1 MNAPPN
7 DEALET
13 NLLGIIL
20 LLKDSLDE
28 IIGEIKSADVFYQPK
43 NKVIYETIL
52 ALHGAFKPVDL
63 TTITAE
69 LRLLKKIDN
78 AGGLM
83 YITRLSDNAIQL
95 SNWRNYISRLNDLY
109 VTRSLISFSQ
119 ELQSKCFNPDWDT
132 KELISEAE
140 QKLTK
145 ITQNVIKNSI
155 ATSKQLYKEQLDF
168 NDKLLANKGKILGLT
183 TGFSNLD
190 REIGGFQ
197 NSDLIILAARS
208 GMGKCLGKGTPIL
221 MYDGSIKKVED
232 IAVGDLI
239 MGDDSTKRTVLST
252 TRGTEEMF
260 EIIPK
265 KGDKWV
271 CNRSHIL
278 SLRMSS
284 NGSYQKKGDIVNI
297 SIHDYLQKPDKFK
310 HHAKLYKVPI
320 QYKEQLVDVHP
331 YLFGLWLGDGGFR
344 DPRIH
349 NPEPEIHAWL
359 QSNYETSLHIH
370 KKSLLETF
378 TVKKNP
384 LFRLLISN
392 STKTGEK
399 RICKEYLINSRVNR
413 LQLLAGIIDTDGHYI
428 SGCYEISTKYDG
440 LKDDILYL
448 CRSLGFQA
456 TARQKISSIK
466 STGFVGIYWRIF
478 ISGEISDIP
487 CKVKRKIAT
496 KRNMNKNVLNCGFT
510 VRSIDEGEYYGFE
523 IDGNRLFVLGDF
535 TVTHNTALSLKLLA
549 DPALMGDPTAIFCL
563 EMDNRKL
570 FARIIAQQTDIY
582 ISKLLRD
589 GMNEYDL
596 QNLIAKGDLLCKAN
610 IFFDDTPA
618 MTIFEVCNKA
628 RQLKRKHNIKLL
640 IIDYL
645 QLIVNPV
652 KGGTRENEVS
662 QIARALKNLAK
673 ELDIPIIALSQLS
686 RQSGD
691 GKPMLHHL
699 RESGDLEASADQVIF
714 IHRPEY
720 YGNALMSDGTTPSS
734 GLAEIIFAK
743 NRNGALIETVVGW
756 DGAHT
761 KFYELNK

>member
-28 IIGEIKSADVFYQPK
+28 IVGEIKSTDVFYQPA
-43 NKVIYETIL
+43 NKLIYETIL

-63 TTITAE
+63 ITLTAE
-69 LRLLKKIDN
+69 LRRIKKIDN
-78 AGGLM
+78 AGGIM
-83 YITRLSDNAIQL
+83 YITGLSNNAVQL
-95 SNWRNYISRLNDLY
+95 SNWRNYVSRLNDLY

-119 ELQSKCFNPDWDT
+119 ELQSKCFNIELST
-132 KELISEAE
+132 KDLISEAE

-145 ITQNVIKNSI
+145 ITQSVIKNNT

-168 NDKLLANKGKILGLT
+168 NDKLLANKGNITGLT

-190 REIGGFQ
+190 RETGGFQ

-221 MYDGSIKKVED
+221 MYDGSIKNVED
-232 IAVGDLI
+232 ITVGDLI
-239 MGDDSTKRTVLST
+239 MGDDSTKRAVLST
-252 TRGTEEMF
+252 TSGTEEMF

-284 NGSYQKKGDIVNI
+284 NGSYQKKGDVVNI
-297 SIHDYLQKPDKFK
+297 SIHDYLQKPHKFK
-310 HHAKLYKVPI
+310 HHAKLYKTPI
-320 QYKEQLVDVHP
+320 HYKEQLIDVHP

-349 NPEPEIHAWL
+349 NPEPEIHAC
-359 QSNYETSLHIH
+359 
-370 KKSLLETF
+370 
-378 TVKKNP
+378 
-384 LFRLLISN
+384 
-392 STKTGEK
+392 STKNGEK
-399 RICKEYLINSRVNR
+399 RICKEYLINSRENR

-456 TARQKISSIK
+456 TARQKTSSIK
-466 STGFVGIYWRIF
+466 STGFVGVYWRIF
-478 ISGEISDIP
+478 ISGEISNIP

-510 VRSIDEGEYYGFE
+510 VKSIGKGKYYGFE

-535 TVTHNTALSLKLLA
+535 TVTHNTALSLKFLT
-549 DPALMGDPTAIFCL
+549 DPALIGNPTAIFCL
-563 EMDNRKL
+563 EMDNKKL

-582 ISKLLRD
+582 LSKLLRD

-628 RQLKRKHNIKLL
+628 RQLKRKHDIKLL

-662 QIARALKNLAK
+662 QIARGLKNLAK

-686 RQSGD
+686 RQSGES
-691 GKPMLHHL
+691 KPMLHHL

-734 GLAEIIFAK
+734 GLSEIIFAK

-761 KFYELNK
+761 KFCELSQ